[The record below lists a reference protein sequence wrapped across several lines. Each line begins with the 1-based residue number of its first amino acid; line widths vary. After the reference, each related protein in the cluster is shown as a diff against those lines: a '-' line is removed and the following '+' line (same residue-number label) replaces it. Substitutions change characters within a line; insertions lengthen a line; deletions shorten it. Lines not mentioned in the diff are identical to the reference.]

1 MAQHPTGVTVF
12 AYQVGFGDCL
22 LVRFT
27 YPSRNRHVLI
37 DFGTME
43 LPADARATQMRDVV
57 ADIGAKTGGRLDAVV
72 ATHRHADH
80 ISGFKTNAAGTD
92 TGDLVAALN
101 PKLVVQPWTEHPDVA
116 TNATGLGFAGARDR
130 VKAFGRSLAA
140 MHEVAAMAA
149 RLGTSE
155 AGKALSRDARRLLAF
170 IGEDNIKNLS
180 AVKNLMAMGKATG
193 AKSEY
198 LYYGAKSGLSRLL
211 PGVKVHVL
219 GPPTIKQHDAV
230 RSQARTNAD
239 EYWHLQRLTL
249 HAAARGTSL
258 SASMFAGAR
267 TERGNRL
274 PAHARWVANRVRAA
288 NEEQLLAIVRII
300 DNALNNTSLIL
311 VFETGGKKLL
321 FPGDAQGENWEY
333 ALSQPAARAL
343 LKDVNLYKVGHH
355 GSLNATPKTMWNL
368 LDNRGT
374 ATKHGRL
381 KSVLSTLSGKHGHEE
396 DDTEVPR
403 RTLLEELR
411 EKSELYNTEGS
422 AALCEE
428 VKVF

>member
-1 MAQHPTGVTVF
+1 MAEKPTAVTVF

-22 LVRFT
+22 LVRFS
-27 YPSRNRHVLI
+27 YPSRDRHVLI

-43 LPADARATQMRDVV
+43 LPEGGGSTHMRDVV
-57 ADIGAKTGGRLDAVV
+57 ADIGMKTGGRLDAVV

-80 ISGFKTNAAGTD
+80 ISGFKTNAGGTD
-92 TGDLVAALN
+92 TGDRIAALK
-101 PKLVVQPWTEHPDVA
+101 PKLIVQPWTEHPDLA
-116 TNATGLGFAGARDR
+116 TNATALSFAGARDR

-140 MHEVAAMAA
+140 MHDVAAMAA
-149 RLGTSE
+149 RLGSSE
-155 AGKALSRDARRLLAF
+155 AGKALSADTRRLLRF

-180 AVKNLMAMGKATG
+180 AVKNLMAMGKSTG

-198 LYYGAKSGLSRLL
+198 LYYGAKTRLSRLL

-219 GPPTIKQHDAV
+219 GPPTIKQHDSV
-230 RSQARTNAD
+230 RSQARTNPD
-239 EYWHLQRLTL
+239 EYWHLQRMTFR
-249 HAAARGTSL
+249 AAAEGTRASTSVFPRAATDRGS
-258 SASMFAGAR
+258 
-267 TERGNRL
+267 RL

-288 NEEQLLAIVRII
+288 NEEQLLGIVRIL
-300 DNALNNTSLIL
+300 DKAMNNTSLIL

-343 LKDVNLYKVGHH
+343 LKDVSLYKVGHH
-355 GSLNATPKTMWNL
+355 GSLNATPKTMWSL
-368 LDNRGT
+368 LDNRG
-374 ATKHGRL
+374 APAKPGRL

-403 RTLLEELR
+403 RTLLQELA

-422 AALCEE
+422 TALCEE
-428 VKVF
+428 VKVL